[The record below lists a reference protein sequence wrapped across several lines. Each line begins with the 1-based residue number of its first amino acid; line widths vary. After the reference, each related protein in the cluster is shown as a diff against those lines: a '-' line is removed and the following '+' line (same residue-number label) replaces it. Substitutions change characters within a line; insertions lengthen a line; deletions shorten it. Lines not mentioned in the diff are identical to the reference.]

1 MSKLFGTDGF
11 RGRAGIEL
19 TAEHA
24 FRIGRFL
31 GWYYGARQSKKCRA
45 VIGKD
50 TRRSSY
56 MLEYALAAGL
66 TCSGADAYI
75 MHVTTTPSVAFAAR
89 AFNFDCGIVISASH
103 NAFADN
109 GIKILN
115 GAGEKLADGTI
126 CLIEDYLNGS
136 LQSGGGAVDLP
147 FATGGDV
154 GSVVDFVAGR
164 NEYTANLISLA
175 PRSLSGYKVGL
186 DCANGAA
193 YNIARRV
200 FRALGARVFCIGC
213 RPDGTNINENC
224 GSTHPARLS
233 ALVREKGL
241 DVGFA
246 FDGDGD
252 RCICADER
260 GNIVDGDGIMYI
272 LARHIMRGGG
282 LIGDK
287 IVATVMSNSGLISSL
302 KAIGVGVEV
311 CGVGDRVVY
320 EKMCSCG
327 AALGGEQ
334 SGHIIVGKVE
344 NTGDGIVTALCLM
357 QALVQNGGQFSSL
370 LRGLTLWPQVCVSVP
385 VRDKSLAS
393 SPQVEREV
401 SRAEGLFAGDGRV
414 LVRPSGT
421 ESVVR
426 VMVECPDEVLCKKIC
441 ARIVRAVRGGGI
453 CAE

>member
-1 MSKLFGTDGF
+1 MNKFFGTDGF
-11 RGRAGIEL
+11 RGKAGEGL

-24 FRIGRFL
+24 FAVGRFL
-31 GWYYGARQSKKCRA
+31 GWYYGAAQSKKCRA

-66 TCSGADAYI
+66 TASGADAYI
-75 MHVTTTPSVAFAAR
+75 MHVTTTPSVAYAAR
-89 AFNFDCGIVISASH
+89 VHNFDCGIVVSASH
-103 NAFADN
+103 NGFADN

-115 GAGEKLADGTI
+115 GSGEKLNDGTI
-126 CLIEDYLNGS
+126 SLVEDYL
-136 LQSGGGAVDLP
+136 SGGLKAGGAPVGAP
-147 FATGGDV
+147 FASGAEV

-164 NEYTANLISLA
+164 NGYIAYLISLA
-175 PRSLSGYKVGL
+175 PESLAGYKIGL

-200 FRALGARVFCIGC
+200 FRALGATVVAIGC
-213 RPDGTNINENC
+213 NPDGLNINDGC
-224 GSTHPARLS
+224 GSTRPARLC
-233 ALVREKGL
+233 ALVKARGL

-252 RCICADER
+252 RCICVDER
-260 GNIVDGDGIMYI
+260 GAVVDGDGIMYI
-272 LARHIMRGGG
+272 LSRFLQRRGE
-282 LIGDK
+282 LIGDR

-302 KAIGVGVEV
+302 SGLGVVVEV

-320 EKMCSCG
+320 EKMCACG

-334 SGHIIVGKVE
+334 SGHVIIGKVE
-344 NTGDGIVTALCLM
+344 NTGDGIVTALYLM
-357 QALVQNGGQFSSL
+357 QALAARGGQFSSL
-370 LRGLTLWPQVCVSVP
+370 LRGLTLYPQACISVD
-385 VRDKSLAS
+385 VDDKSRAF
-393 SPQVEREV
+393 SPDVEREKQ
-401 SRAEGLFAGDGRV
+401 RALKLIGEGRV

-426 VMVECPDEVLCKKIC
+426 VMVECPDGNLCRQACRNI
-441 ARIVRAVRGGGI
+441 ARAIKGGGI